1 MKVQKQTANSVKYLY
16 LFSTYITKLANSEP
30 ANRLISIIKSVQ
42 DVIRSTSQARKWS
55 ANRLEQ
61 LSANATFIAL
71 GIRYVECCSILTPRL
86 NIISAAYLVDA
97 VAVQEP
103 IKFFS
108 QLILQL
114 REARRIFPIFLKL
127 DLLSK
132 F

>member
-1 MKVQKQTANSVKYLY
+1 MKVQKQTANSVKYSY

-114 REARRIFPIFLKL
+114 REARKIFPLFLQL